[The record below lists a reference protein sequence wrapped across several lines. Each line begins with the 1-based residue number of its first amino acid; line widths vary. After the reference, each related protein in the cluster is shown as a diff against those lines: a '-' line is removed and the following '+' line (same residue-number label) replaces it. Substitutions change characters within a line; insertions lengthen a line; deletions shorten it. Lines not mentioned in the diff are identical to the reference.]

1 MGRDFQMTSLEN
13 SLLTAEG
20 LKVSPVQAGVALRL
34 ASVATFVEKKV
45 GLSPGKETEEEKALN
60 S

>member
-20 LKVSPVQAGVALRL
+20 LKVSPVWAGMALRL
-34 ASVATFVEKKV
+34 ASVAAFVEKKV
-45 GLSPGKETEEEKALN
+45 V
-60 S
+60 